1 MPEQNVADPN
11 AKMDPNV
18 RIPSTV
24 PSEAWLTEQVT
35 NPELASG
42 ARQTFV
48 KQEVEP
54 GELLQQ
60 GAGQVPITPKAE
72 TPTAATAEAQTAT
85 AQTATA
91 QTATAQT
98 AEATNATVQ
107 AATAQDAYK
116 VEKIQADDQRV
127 AEQGIVT
134 TESTVQGQLEQ
145 LMGDV
150 ESDDAP
156 WADAAMRKAN
166 QAMSARGM
174 GNSSIAA
181 AAITQSVLEAAMPI
195 AQFDAGV
202 YGTMNIQNLRNRQ
215 ETMLSNQAASNAAK
229 HINARSVNEAS
240 QFMASLRDSIIK
252 FNASQQNAMSEANA
266 ARSTQVSLAAA
277 AAGTQVSLA
286 DAAAGTQ
293 VSLAAA
299 AAGTQV
305 SLAAAAAGTQVSLA
319 GAAAATQVSLANAEQ
334 RNIQRRFHDQR
345 ADEAEKFNATNRLNI
360 DKSNAE
366 WRRSTNTANTAAENN
381 ANMVNAQNLYNI
393 SQQAQ
398 ANLWQ
403 QSRDVFSWAN
413 QSATNEKDRA
423 FKITMYALERQDNL
437 DDMAEEQR
445 NQIRESIGGVIS
457 KIVGNIDWGNLFGK

>member
-1 MPEQNVADPN
+1 MPEHNITDPN

-24 PSEAWLTEQVT
+24 PSEAWLTKQVEV
-35 NPELASG
+35 PSLASG

-54 GELLQQ
+54 GELI
-60 GAGQVPITPKAE
+60 APDIGQMPVTPKAQRD
-72 TPTAATAEAQTAT
+72 PVAEAT

-91 QTATAQT
+91 QIAIAQD
-98 AEATNATVQ
+98 AIAQNATVQ
-107 AATAQDAYK
+107 AATAQDAYA

-134 TESTVQGQLEQ
+134 TESTVRGQLEQ

-150 ESDDAP
+150 ESGDAP
-156 WADAAMRKAN
+156 WADEAMRKAN

-174 GNSSIAA
+174 GSSSIAA

-195 AQFDAGV
+195 AQYDAGV
-202 YGTMNIQNLRNRQ
+202 YGTINIQNLRNRQ
-215 ETMLSNQAASNAAK
+215 ETMLSNQAASNVAK
-229 HINARSVNEAS
+229 NLNAKSVNEAS
-240 QFMASLRDSIIK
+240 QFMSAMRDNIIK
-252 FNASQQNAMSEANA
+252 FNASQQNAMSESNA
-266 ARSTQVSLAAA
+266 ART
-277 AAGTQVSLA
+277 
-286 DAAAGTQ
+286 
-293 VSLAAA
+293 
-299 AAGTQV
+299 
-305 SLAAAAAGTQVSLA
+305 TQVSLA
-319 GAAAATQVSLANAEQ
+319 GAAAATQVSLAGAAAATEVSLAGAATATQVSLANAAQ
-334 RNIQRRFHDQR
+334 INIERKFQDQR
-345 ADEAEKFNATNRLNI
+345 ADEAERFNATNRLNI

-381 ANMVNAQNLYNI
+381 TNMINAQNLFNI

-413 QSATNEKDRA
+413 QAATNEKDRA
-423 FKITMYALERQDNL
+423 FKITMYALGRQDYL
-437 DDMAEEQR
+437 DDMAEDQR
-445 NQIRESIGGVIS
+445 NQIRGGIAELLVNILGPMATKWAESP
-457 KIVGNIDWGNLFGK
+457 GND

>member
-1 MPEQNVADPN
+1 MPEQNVIDPN

-24 PSEAWLTEQVT
+24 PSEAWLTKQVKT
-35 NPELASG
+35 PQLASG

-54 GELLQQ
+54 GELVQQ
-60 GAGQVPITPKAE
+60 GIGQTPVTPKAQRDL
-72 TPTAATAEAQTAT
+72 AATATGFAATAQDAT

-91 QTATAQT
+91 QD
-98 AEATNATVQ
+98 ATVQ
-107 AATAQDAYK
+107 DAIAQDAYE

-127 AEQGIVT
+127 AEQGTVT
-134 TESTVQGQLEQ
+134 TESTVRGQLEQ

-150 ESDDAP
+150 ESGDAP
-156 WADAAMRKAN
+156 WADEAMRKAN

-215 ETMLSNQAASNAAK
+215 ETMLSNQSASNVAK
-229 HINARSVNEAS
+229 NLNAKSVNEAS

-252 FNASQQNAMSEANA
+252 FNTSQQNAMSEANA
-266 ARSTQVSLAAA
+266 VRT
-277 AAGTQVSLA
+277 TQVSLA
-286 DAAAGTQ
+286 D
-293 VSLAAA
+293 
-299 AAGTQV
+299 
-305 SLAAAAAGTQVSLA
+305 AAAGTQVSLA
-319 GAAAATQVSLANAEQ
+319 GAAAATQVSLADAATATQVSLANAAQ
-334 RNIQRRFHDQR
+334 INIERKFQDQR
-345 ADEAEKFNATNRLNI
+345 ADDAERFNATNTLNI
-360 DKSNAE
+360 AKSNAE

-413 QSATNEKDRA
+413 QAATNEKDRA
-423 FKITMYALERQDNL
+423 FKITMYALGRQDYL
-437 DDMAEEQR
+437 DDMAEAQR
-445 NQIRESIGGVIS
+445 NEIRGGIAELLVN
-457 KIVGNIDWGNLFGK
+457 IVGPMATAWAENPGND

>member
-24 PSEAWLTEQVT
+24 PSEAWLTKQVT
-35 NPELASG
+35 TPELASG

-54 GELLQQ
+54 GELIQQ
-60 GAGQVPITPKAE
+60 PAGQVPVTPKAE
-72 TPTAATAEAQTAT
+72 RDPAAMATGFAATAQEATAQDAT
-85 AQTATA
+85 AQTAVA
-91 QTATAQT
+91 Q
-98 AEATNATVQ
+98 NATVQ
-107 AATAQDAYK
+107 AATAQDAYE

-127 AEQGIVT
+127 AEQGTVT
-134 TESTVQGQLEQ
+134 TESTVRGQLEQ

-150 ESDDAP
+150 ESGDAP
-156 WADAAMRKAN
+156 WADEAMRKAN

-215 ETMLSNQAASNAAK
+215 ETMLSNQSASNVAK
-229 HINARSVNEAS
+229 NLNAKSVNEAS
-240 QFMASLRDSIIK
+240 QFMSAMRDNIIR
-252 FNASQQNAMSEANA
+252 FNTSQQNAMSEANA
-266 ARSTQVSLAAA
+266 ARATQVSI
-277 AAGTQVSLA
+277 T
-286 DAAAGTQ
+286 D
-293 VSLAAA
+293 A

-319 GAAAATQVSLANAEQ
+319 GAAAATQVSLANAAQ
-334 RNIQRRFHDQR
+334 INIERKFQDQR
-345 ADEAEKFNATNRLNI
+345 ADDAERFNATNTLNI
-360 DKSNAE
+360 AKSNAE
-366 WRRSTNTANTAAENN
+366 WRRSTNTANTAADNN
-381 ANMVNAQNLYNI
+381 ANMVNAQNLFNI

-413 QSATNEKDRA
+413 QAATNEKDRA
-423 FKITMYALERQDNL
+423 FKITMYALGRQDYL
-437 DDMAEEQR
+437 DDMAEAQR
-445 NQIRESIGGVIS
+445 NQIRGGIAELLVN
-457 KIVGNIDWGNLFGK
+457 IVGPSATAWAENL